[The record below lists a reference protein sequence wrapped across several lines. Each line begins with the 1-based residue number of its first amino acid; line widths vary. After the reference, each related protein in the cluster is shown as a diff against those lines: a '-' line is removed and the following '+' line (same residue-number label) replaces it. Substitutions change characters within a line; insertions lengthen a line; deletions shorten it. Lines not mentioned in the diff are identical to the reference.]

1 MAMIDIAQTT
11 YDHGQ
16 KWPYDAPDAWWA
28 ADGESPPPADDWAHA
43 AARGLLSDLNDR
55 RGIKNGFRGVEE
67 ETRAEIV
74 QSLAR
79 IIRHAHAR
87 TKGDAA

>member
-1 MAMIDIAQTT
+1 MIDIAQTT

-28 ADGESPPPADDWAHA
+28 ANGDAPPADDWAHA
-43 AARGLLSDLNDR
+43 AARGILSDLNDR
-55 RGIKNGFRGVEE
+55 RGIKNGFSDIDE
-67 ETRAEIV
+67 ETRVEIV

-79 IIRHAHAR
+79 IIRHA
-87 TKGDAA
+87 AALNEGNQQ